1 VISPAGNRGD
11 YVAVAR
17 YPFALRLGTPGDLTA
32 VSRLVRDAARWLQ
45 TSKNT
50 DQWARPWPDPARQRE
65 RMLNDLLKGKTWLV
79 WDGKTAVATITVDT
93 DEPLDVNGQP
103 VWPEHERHLPALYVR
118 RIVVCRSYAGYGLG
132 AALMDWA
139 ADTATRN
146 HGAALIRIDVW
157 TTNLELHAYYEGQGF
172 TRRPGR
178 DPQELPDYPSQALFE
193 RDAGKPGADYT
204 RFFLEEERQSEKK
217 FR

>member
-1 VISPAGNRGD
+1 MV
-11 YVAVAR
+11 
-17 YPFALRLGTPGDLTA
+17 LRLGTPRDLHA
-32 VSRLVRDAARWLQ
+32 VSGLVQDAVRWLR

-50 DQWARPWPDPARQRE
+50 DQWAKPWPDWPRRRQR
-65 RMLNDLLKGKTWLV
+65 MLRDLLEGKTWLV

-93 DEPLDVNGQP
+93 DEPLDLNGQP

-118 RIVVCRSYAGYGLG
+118 RVVVCRIYAGCGLG

-139 ADTATRN
+139 ADMAKRD
-146 HGAALIRIDVW
+146 HGAELIRIDVW

-178 DPQELPDYPSQALFE
+178 RPQ
-193 RDAGKPGADYT
+193 
-204 RFFLEEERQSEKK
+204 
-217 FR
+217 